1 MPAGRGGEV
10 NAISGLVRGESD
22 PLLLRVDISPQLSI
36 TVPHFLSERFKNS
49 NSYYFISLLVKLKLA
64 KLSLKII
71 HYSLDSSLP
80 SLRHPVRIVL
90 STFNWGAN

>member
-49 NSYYFISLLVKLKLA
+49 NSYYFISL
-64 KLSLKII
+64 
-71 HYSLDSSLP
+71 
-80 SLRHPVRIVL
+80 
-90 STFNWGAN
+90 

>member
-22 PLLLRVDISPQLSI
+22 PLLLRVDISSQLSI
-36 TVPHFLSERFKNS
+36 TVPHFLSERLKNS

-64 KLSLKII
+64 KLLLKII
-71 HYSLDSSLP
+71 HYFLDSPLP